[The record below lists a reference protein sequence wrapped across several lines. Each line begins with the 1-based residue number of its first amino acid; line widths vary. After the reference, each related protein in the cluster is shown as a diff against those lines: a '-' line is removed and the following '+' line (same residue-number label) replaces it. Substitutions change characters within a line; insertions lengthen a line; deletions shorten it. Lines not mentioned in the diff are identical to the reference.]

1 MNYFD
6 YNQAS
11 LGVTAKQ
18 EPEYE
23 TLTFTG
29 DETIDVTEDHTMTVD
44 DVREFIRS
52 MNAHAA
58 AEAQRAELSGNV
70 VSLRKHARSA

>member
-6 YNQAS
+6 YNQANLS
-11 LGVTAKQ
+11 TSAEKQ
-18 EPEYE
+18 EQEYE
-23 TLTFTG
+23 TLHVHAAMKRSTLPKITR
-29 DETIDVTEDHTMTVD
+29 MTVD

-58 AEAQRAELSGNV
+58 EQLELSGNV
-70 VSLRKHARSA
+70 VSLRQVAQTA

>member
-6 YNQAS
+6 YQAKLS
-11 LGVTAKQ
+11 TSAKE

-58 AEAQRAELSGNV
+58 EQLELSGNV
-70 VSLRKHARSA
+70 VSLTQAARSA

>member
-11 LGVTAKQ
+11 LSTSGKS

-29 DETIDVTEDHTMTVD
+29 DETIDVTEDHSMTVD

-58 AEAQRAELSGNV
+58 EQLEPSGNV
-70 VSLRKHARSA
+70 VSLRQVAQSA

>member
-11 LGVTAKQ
+11 LGGTERQ

-44 DVREFIRS
+44 DVRKFIRS
-52 MNAHAA
+52 MNAHVAA
-58 AEAQRAELSGNV
+58 QAQQAELSGNV
-70 VSLRKHARSA
+70 VSLRKHAQSA

>member
-6 YNQAS
+6 YQANLS
-11 LGVTAKQ
+11 TSTKQ
-18 EPEYE
+18 EAEYE
-23 TLTFTG
+23 TLTFSG

-58 AEAQRAELSGNV
+58 EQLELSGNV
-70 VSLRKHARSA
+70 VSLRKSAQSA